1 MFDTIQ
7 KLRHGWNYLNIMN
20 SKTMEHVSNEQ
31 KDLLLQ
37 IPDKLDD
44 TVKLYVDGVF
54 VDRLDVNQ
62 VNQYRINV
70 VKYINETGDSSIL
83 NRFYFVGH
91 KDSNYIPGEEIKIE
105 MDEKGNISD
114 IPYEMAHVRRHM
126 YTLIKMDREYI
137 EYCSKI
143 KNE

>member
-1 MFDTIQ
+1 MT
-7 KLRHGWNYLNIMN
+7 H
-20 SKTMEHVSNEQ
+20 TE

-44 TVKLYVDGVF
+44 TVCLYVDGEF

-70 VKYINETGDSSIL
+70 LKYIYETGDSSIL

-91 KDSNYIPGEEIKIE
+91 DDTNDMPGEEIKME
-105 MDEKGNISD
+105 MDEKGNFSKS
-114 IPYEMAHVRRHM
+114 PYEMNHVRRHM
-126 YTLIKMDREYI
+126 VTLLKMEREHFG
-137 EYCSKI
+137 KI
-143 KNE
+143 K

>member
-1 MFDTIQ
+1 MKQED
-7 KLRHGWNYLNIMN
+7 
-20 SKTMEHVSNEQ
+20 

-91 KDSNYIPGEEIKIE
+91 KDSNNIPGEEIKIE

-126 YTLIKMDREYI
+126 YTLIEMDREYI
-137 EYCSKI
+137 EYRSKI
-143 KNE
+143 KNKS

>member
-1 MFDTIQ
+1 MTQ
-7 KLRHGWNYLNIMN
+7 
-20 SKTMEHVSNEQ
+20 EQ

-37 IPDKLDD
+37 IPNKLDD
-44 TVKLYVDGVF
+44 TVCLYVDGIF

-70 VKYINETGDSSIL
+70 VKYIYETGDSSIL

-91 KDSNYIPGEEIKIE
+91 KDTETTPGEEIKIE
-105 MDEKGNISD
+105 MDNEGNISD

-126 YTLIKMDREYI
+126 WTLIKMNKEHFG
-137 EYCSKI
+137 KI
-143 KNE
+143 K